1 MYYVRESFKFMPFVL
16 QVTNLL
22 RCGWKY
28 IIAAFFGDSISG
40 EVQSLLRVLEKPT
53 VTALS
58 HLFAGLKLPTM
69 EKKNTKIELRS
80 FASQN
85 PKNRWNRDFV

>member
-1 MYYVRESFKFMPFVL
+1 M
-16 QVTNLL
+16 QVEIHYRRLF
-22 RCGWKY
+22 W
-28 IIAAFFGDSISG
+28 DSISG

-69 EKKNTKIELRS
+69 EKKSTKIELRS

-85 PKNRWNRDFV
+85 PKIDGIVTLFDGHP